1 VLGTRAFFWP
11 MWHGE
16 EIKKVH
22 ELDDYDFAA
31 SGQFGYVRCFLL
43 FLVLGWMHELMWV
56 VCRYHAWESLAMGY
70 LGELSPYKIRTV
82 ESSFNRMVRP

>member
-1 VLGTRAFFWP
+1 
-11 MWHGE
+11 MWHGD

-31 SGQFGYVRCFLL
+31 SGQFGYVRESLAFTIA
-43 FLVLGWMHELMWV
+43 VDNGYG
-56 VCRYHAWESLAMGY
+56 RYHAWESLAMGY
-70 LGELSPYKIRTV
+70 LAELSPYKIRTV

>member
-31 SGQFGYVRCFLL
+31 SGQFGYVRHGLPSLL
-43 FLVLGWMHELMWV
+43 LRFVFGFEVLIVGV
-56 VCRYHAWESLAMGY
+56 V
-70 LGELSPYKIRTV
+70 
-82 ESSFNRMVRP
+82 